1 MAYIGNQT
9 TTSFSSM
16 AKQSITGNGGTG
28 YTLDHAVANAQEIE
42 VFVNNVRQEPGVAYT
57 VSGTTLTMT
66 GNVASSDDFYV
77 VYQGLAVQTSVPGD
91 NTVTT
96 AMLQDTAVTAGK
108 LATSLDM
115 QNITLKGG
123 SNNAITID
131 SSGIVDLPS
140 TKIYA
145 IFRNTTNVTAGGNIT
160 AWEVPDTGI
169 YAANIGGTF
178 THSSGVWTF
187 PRTGVYRVIGNA
199 GVRNTSGDS
208 LTAAVLETTS
218 DSGSNYVTIAYQAC
232 GSNDTTNEDGN
243 LYLEVLVNITNTT
256 TQKIRMAATSV
267 GGSSVIYG
275 DSTYNRTTISF
286 EWMAPAQ

>member
-1 MAYIGNQT
+1 MASELG
-9 TTSFSSM
+9 
-16 AKQSITGNGGTG
+16 
-28 YTLDHAVANAQEIE
+28 
-42 VFVNNVRQEPGVAYT
+42 
-57 VSGTTLTMT
+57 
-66 GNVASSDDFYV
+66 
-77 VYQGLAVQTSVPGD
+77 VQTIQHTNGTD
-91 NTVTT
+91 
-96 AMLQDTAVTAGK
+96 AL
-108 LATSLDM
+108 
-115 QNITLKGG
+115 
-123 SNNAITID
+123 TID
-131 SSGIVDLPS
+131 SSGIVDLPN

-145 IFRNTTNVTAGGNIT
+145 LFRNTTNVTSGGNIT

-169 YAANIGGTF
+169 YAANIGETF

-208 LTAAVLETTS
+208 LTAAVLQTTS

-232 GSNDTTNEDGN
+232 GSNGSDNEDGN

-256 TQKIRMAATSV
+256 TQKIQMGATSV

-275 DSTYNRTTISF
+275 DSTYSRTTISF

>member
-28 YTLDHAVANAQEIE
+28 YTLTHAVANAQEIE

-108 LATSLDM
+108 LASTLDLSSKTLTIPQTSIKPIYVSVGLTSL
-115 QNITLKGG
+115 QNSTNGSDTLV
-123 SNNAITID
+123 NFDNQ
-131 SSGIVDLPS
+131 L
-140 TKIYA
+140 
-145 IFRNTTNVTAGGNIT
+145 
-160 AWEVPDTGI
+160 
-169 YAANIGGTF
+169 
-178 THSSGVWTF
+178 HSSG
-187 PRTGVYRVIGNA
+187 
-199 GVRNTSGDS
+199 
-208 LTAAVLETTS
+208 LTW
-218 DSGSNYVTIAYQAC
+218 
-232 GSNDTTNEDGN
+232 DTTNKKCVFDATTAGR
-243 LYLEVLVNITNTT
+243 YMITIGMAFFSATNT
-256 TQKIRMAATSV
+256 MEAAFIKPHRNGAALRNTIVFQNGQTPTALGSLRHLYGQSHLVQNFASGDEFNVFARLDV
-267 GGSSVIYG
+267 GSGNADFHEMQYG
-275 DSTYNRTTISF
+275 TELHLVRLGD
-286 EWMAPAQ
+286 